1 LKSNVIVTSRVEQ
14 TARDQNRHLPLV
26 MFASPSR
33 AQKKSS
39 LLIKK
44 YIDFFSQIL
53 EKRSNPK
60 TKDSPHV

>member
-1 LKSNVIVTSRVEQ
+1 LKSNAIVTSRVAQ
-14 TARDQNRHLPLV
+14 IARDQNRELPLV
-26 MFASPSR
+26 MFASFSR
-33 AQKKSS
+33 AQTKSS